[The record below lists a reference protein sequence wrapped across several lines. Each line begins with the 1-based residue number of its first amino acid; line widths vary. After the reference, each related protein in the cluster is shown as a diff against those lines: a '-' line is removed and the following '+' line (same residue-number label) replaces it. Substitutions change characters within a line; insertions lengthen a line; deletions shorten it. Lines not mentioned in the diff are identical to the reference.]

1 MKNVGLP
8 IPDGQIQDIR
18 TLLAS
23 DLAFEEHAFLRV
35 GRRVRIRGGSL
46 DGIEGMLSSHDQGQ
60 SLVVSLDLIQR
71 FVSVRIKG
79 YQLEPA

>member
-8 IPDGQIQDIR
+8 IPDGRIQDIR

-46 DGIEGMLSSHDQGQ
+46 DGIEGILSLHDQGQ

-71 FVSVRIKG
+71 LLSVRIQG